1 MFYAMTQLNEVLLAF
16 LLIVSLFKVSL
27 SLWNDISERIKKS
40 KKKSLLDNKKHIE
53 KALREARCTSICCKH
68 IIDDLKNSA
77 IGVYEGKSNQDY
89 KKLLHRMEQTV
100 LDKTVELEKV
110 NDLLKFYE

>member
-1 MFYAMTQLNEVLLAF
+1 MSQLNEVLLAF

-27 SLWNDISERIKKS
+27 SLYHDISERVKKN

-53 KALREARCTSICCKH
+53 KALRDARCTSVFCKH

-100 LDKTVELEKV
+100 LDKTVELEKI
-110 NDLLKFYE
+110 NKDLSFYE